1 RINAPSSSKLK
12 YSNSMA
18 AERICANGLAMFKP
32 LACENACSKNYD
44 ASFETIRRHRLTF
57 LPRRRSKCS
66 TWNMRKEPP
75 RSMRGG
81 SLPLFPDEIF
91 TLARCL
97 SRRRRRFRF
106 SLSFRRGC
114 RVRFSL

>member
-1 RINAPSSSKLK
+1 MNDFHNEK
-12 YSNSMA
+12 
-18 AERICANGLAMFKP
+18 
-32 LACENACSKNYD
+32 CENARSKNYD
-44 ASFETIRRHRLTF
+44 APLATIRRRRL
-57 LPRRRSKCS
+57 

-81 SLPLFPDEIF
+81 SLPLFPNEIF